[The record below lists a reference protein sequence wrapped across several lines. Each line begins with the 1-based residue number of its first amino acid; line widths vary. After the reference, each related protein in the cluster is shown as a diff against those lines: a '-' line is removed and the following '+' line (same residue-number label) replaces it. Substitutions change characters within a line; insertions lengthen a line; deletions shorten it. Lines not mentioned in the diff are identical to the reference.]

1 MPHLRSE
8 DEELLLKLPTNF
20 QEAQAVKATLAL
32 YKENYSG
39 LVIALLICLYLFMQ
53 VQLTSYLLDGIHSL
67 SVGSRTA
74 VINAHS
80 VRSCRHLTS
89 CIHLCVL
96 FMTITIMSSLHFTL
110 PEHVYTMPYIL
121 FLVMGAVLQS
131 KQCLCGCRCL

>member
-1 MPHLRSE
+1 MPRLHSE

-32 YKENYSG
+32 YKENCSG

-67 SVGSRTA
+67 SVPEQY
-74 VINAHS
+74 VINAHI

-89 CIHLCVL
+89 CIHLRVL
-96 FMTITIMSSLHFTL
+96 FMMIITISSLQVL
-110 PEHVYTMPYIL
+110 LLQHVYTIPYIL
-121 FLVMGAVLQS
+121 LLVVVAVLEN
-131 KQCLCGCRCL
+131 KQCLCGCRCS